1 MERGLTLRTNMTFNV
16 NQTIDEKRL
25 ALIEMLSKGVCQ
37 VEFTKVNGERRV
49 MPCTLTSN
57 LLPPS
62 LMRENT
68 EKKER
73 KVNTDVLR
81 VFVTDI
87 NDWRSFRI
95 DSVISIT

>member
-1 MERGLTLRTNMTFNV
+1 MTFNV
-16 NQTIDEKRL
+16 NQTTDEKRL
-25 ALIEMLSKGVCQ
+25 ALIELLSKGVCQ
-37 VEFTKVNGERRV
+37 VEFTKVDGTVRT

-62 LMRENT
+62 PVRENA

-87 NDWRSFRI
+87 NEWRSFRI

>member
-1 MERGLTLRTNMTFNV
+1 MKREELITLL
-16 NQTIDEKRL
+16 QD
-25 ALIEMLSKGVCQ
+25 GVHI
-37 VEFTKVNGERRV
+37 VTFTKVDGTIRS

-87 NDWRSFRI
+87 QEWRSFRI

>member
-1 MERGLTLRTNMTFNV
+1 MEFNKMTLG
-16 NQTIDEKRL
+16 EKRNY
-25 ALIEMLSKGVCQ
+25 LIEKLANGICT
-37 VEFTKVNGERRV
+37 VEFTKINGEKRI

-62 LMRENT
+62 PIRENT

-73 KVNTDVLR
+73 KVNTDTLR

-87 NDWRSFRI
+87 NEWRSFRI

>member
-1 MERGLTLRTNMTFNV
+1 MDFNELK
-16 NQTIDEKRL
+16 TIEEKRNYL
-25 ALIEMLSKGVCQ
+25 VGKLSTGLHT
-37 VEFTKVNGERRV
+37 VEFTKVNGERRI

-62 LMRENT
+62 PIREDT

-73 KVNTDVLR
+73 KVNTDTLR

-87 NDWRSFRI
+87 QQWRSFRI

>member
-1 MERGLTLRTNMTFNV
+1 MTFNV

-25 ALIEMLSKGVCQ
+25 ALIEMLSKGICTVT
-37 VEFTKVNGERRV
+37 FTKVNSETRT
-49 MPCTLTSN
+49 MPCTLMSN

-87 NDWRSFRI
+87 QQWRSFRI

>member
-1 MERGLTLRTNMTFNV
+1 MSL
-16 NQTIDEKRL
+16 DDKRNYL
-25 ALIEMLSKGVCQ
+25 LSMLSIGECV
-37 VEFTKVNGERRV
+37 VEFTKVNGEHRV
-49 MPCTLTSN
+49 MPCTLSAQII
-57 LLPPS
+57 PPAPV
-62 LMRENT
+62 REST

-87 NDWRSFRI
+87 NEWRSFRI